1 MLAQPLGKL
10 VSILLV
16 FAAAAC
22 AARGIE
28 EDPVAQ
34 VPGVIVAHSPASSG
48 RYIGSAGIVKLR
60 SGDYLAKHDEFG
72 PGSTEYASAVTR
84 VYRSA
89 DRGESWGQVAKI
101 DGLFW
106 SSIFEHRGNVFMI
119 GTHHHHGALV
129 VYKSSDGGTTWSTPR
144 DGKSGL
150 IHAGQWHTAPVPVI
164 EHRGRLWRAVED
176 GDGPGGWGEMYRP
189 RVMSIAVDGELLDAQ
204 QWMITNPIERN
215 DTWLG
220 GTFWCVLEGNAVV
233 DRDGVMRNVLR
244 SDRDDLAAVAT
255 VSADG
260 KQLSIDPKFDRTAL
274 PGSSKKILIRWD
286 EPSKL
291 YWALSNPAPPEIRGR
306 ETSKVRNTLAVF
318 TSPDLRRWTKR
329 TVLLH
334 HPDPVNHAFQYPD
347 WVIDGDDMLV
357 ASRTAYDDGLGGA
370 ARAHDANYLTF
381 HRVRQFRQLAHDLQ

>member
-1 MLAQPLGKL
+1 MLRKAIVVFLT
-10 VSILLV
+10 
-16 FAAAAC
+16 FAAAAHE
-22 AARGIE
+22 ATANEANGLPP
-28 EDPVAQ
+28 DQ
-34 VPGVIVAHSPASSG
+34 VPGTIIAHSPASSG
-48 RYIGSAGIVKLR
+48 IYVGSAGILKLS

-72 PGSTEYASAVTR
+72 PGSTEYVSAVTR
-84 VYRSA
+84 VYRSI
-89 DRGESWGQVAKI
+89 DHGNTWRQVAKI

-106 SSIFEHRGNVFMI
+106 SNIFEHRGKVFMI

-129 VYKSSDGGTTWSTPR
+129 VVKSSDGGATWSTPR

-150 IHAGQWHTAPVPVI
+150 IRAGEWHTAPVPVV
-164 EHRGRLWRAVED
+164 EHKGRLWRAVED

-189 RVMSIAVDGELLDAQ
+189 RVMSIAVDGDLLDAQ
-204 QWMITNPIERN
+204 QWLITDPIAR
-215 DTWLG
+215 DDGWLG
-220 GTFWCVLEGNAVV
+220 GTFWCVLEGNTVV
-233 DRDGVMRNVLR
+233 DRLGVLRNVLR

-260 KQLSIDPKFDRTAL
+260 KELSIDPTFDRSAL
-274 PGSSKKILIRWD
+274 PGSSKKVLVRWD
-286 EPSKL
+286 EPSKR
-291 YWALSNPAPPEIRGR
+291 YWALSNPASPEIKGR

-318 TSPDLRRWTKR
+318 TSSDLRQWAKR
-329 TVLLH
+329 AVLLH

-381 HRVRQFRQLAHDLQ
+381 HRVRHFRQLAEGSR